1 MASKRKYEKEN
12 PENCYSRRAFNNHS
26 VTESQLAN
34 EHGLIEYADVYSFLE
49 DYAELD
55 PVPFLE
61 LMEGALIRPKKE
73 STLIKSRQKLCAEC
87 NTSLDPLNI
96 PDCEK
101 EFSDT
106 FQTGWKVMLNQNQQQ
121 SNPLTGKEDD
131 SGESKTITMHDVR
144 LDGKPAMLHITRSL
158 WKSGG
163 KRIPVQVIPYVQ
175 ASVKEQMTLR
185 LMGAINDA
193 YIRTGNNVNYI
204 AEAYGI
210 SLSNLYSHITQSAG
224 MLRKKAQQENRDS
237 YLSQNWGRASMGKNK
252 ELLPF
257 VLAGKKAFGLFEFPH
272 NSPKGGKLLEIYA
285 ATELRKINNYFTK
298 YFETKSILS
307 LTHAQACQLDYLAD
321 YWLAKR
327 ESRNGLPAELIYG
340 IICLCSEITKQFAR
354 IKYEYPEPA
363 TEKMQGY
370 LDQVITPLIH
380 NIFLN
385 ETPIDESEIHN
396 FAVSLYRFNYFP
408 DVNRINKYLG
418 QIDILMDEWISQYER
433 ILSDWERDFSL
444 ALTPMQKDQVKAAT
458 SLISKYSS
466 SRNSGLSFSEIK
478 NSIFINMATVPYGGS
493 RQVLTNALGLLDMNA
508 WGETGV
514 DLYCLCHLV
523 KGGLFSRE
531 LHHKPKCLYYE
542 NAEFFEDKCNSDYC
556 YQCQFF
562 YILEM
567 NSLER

>member
-87 NTSLDPLNI
+87 TTSLDPLNI

-121 SNPLTGKEDD
+121 LHPLTGKEKEDN
-131 SGESKTITMHDVR
+131 SGDQRSITMHDVR
-144 LDGKPAMLHITRSL
+144 LDGKPAILHITRNL

-163 KRIPVQVIPYVQ
+163 NRIPVQVIPYVQ
-175 ASVKEQMTLR
+175 ASVGEQMTLR

-204 AEAYGI
+204 AESYGI
-210 SLSNLYSHITQSAG
+210 SLSNLYSHLKQSAG
-224 MLRKKAQQENRDS
+224 MLRKKAQQENRES
-237 YLSQNWGRASMGKNK
+237 YLSQNWRHASTDKNR

-257 VLAGKKAFGLFEFPH
+257 VLAGKKVFGLFEFPKD
-272 NSPKGGKLLEIYA
+272 SQKGGKLLEIYT
-285 ATELRKINNYFTK
+285 ATEIRKINNYFAK
-298 YFETKSILS
+298 HFETKSIFS
-307 LTHAQACQLDYLAD
+307 LTHEQICQLDYLAD

-354 IKYEYPEPA
+354 IKYEYSEPA

-370 LDQVITPLIH
+370 LDQVITPMIH
-380 NIFLN
+380 NIILN
-385 ETPIDESEIHN
+385 DTPIEESEIDN
-396 FAVSLYRFNYFP
+396 FATSFYRFNYFS
-408 DVNRINKYLG
+408 DADRINKYLG
-418 QIDILMDEWISQYER
+418 QISILMDEWTSQYER
-433 ILSDWERDFSL
+433 TLANWDKDFSL
-444 ALTPMQKDQVKAAT
+444 VLTPLQKDQVKTAT

-466 SRNSGLSFSEIK
+466 SQNSGLSFSELE
-478 NSIFINMATVPYGGS
+478 NSIFINMATVPYGS
-493 RQVLTNALGLLDMNA
+493 SQQAPTNALGLLDMNH

-523 KGGLFSRE
+523 KGGLFSGE

-542 NAEFFEDKCNSDYC
+542 NAEFFDDKCNSDYC
-556 YQCQFF
+556 YQCQFEDT
-562 YILEM
+562 LEM
-567 NSLER
+567 N